1 MKSLLARGEIHLVIY
16 CFKMIENR
24 MRKGLIHTFQEYH
37 KIGVPWAQTIMAL
50 TFADIVVDTTTRFSV
65 MQQKVKK
72 TLIEK
77 VGVRERDVENL
88 KICPTA
94 IDPNKALPTGRQWYV
109 PFWLD
114 VIEVLVPAALVRFL
128 DIHKGN
134 IHVEGMP
141 APASSPPR
149 LVNMTMSPLLGRTRS
164 DLKERWLDYQS
175 HKKQK
180 VMCLL
185 R

>member
-1 MKSLLARGEIHLVIY
+1 MT
-16 CFKMIENR
+16 ENR
-24 MRKGLIHTFQEYH
+24 MRKGLIRTLREYH
-37 KIGVPWAQTIMAL
+37 KIGVPWAQTIM
-50 TFADIVVDTTTRFSV
+50 TVPFADMVVDTTTRFSV

-77 VGVRERDVENL
+77 VGVMERAFENL

-114 VIEVLVPAALVRFL
+114 VIEVLVPAALARFL
-128 DIHKGN
+128 D

-141 APASSPPR
+141 APASRPPR

-175 HKKQK
+175 RKKQK
-180 VMCLL
+180 VMGLL